1 MAWPMG
7 SDYASMLQNSAVAFK
22 DPELKRSTIKRDK
35 NGLPHGMSGQFA
47 VVYKATLPSGSHR
60 AVRAFTSGRDGRGDT
75 YRAISEYLARHRH
88 LNSLVEFTY
97 AEKGI
102 RGSDGK
108 FYPLVTMEWVEGA
121 TLFDWLKHQC
131 QDNNAARIG
140 SLVPLWSDLVDELAD
155 AQIAHGDLQQANVMV
170 DASGRLKLVD
180 YDCMCVPELVGRP
193 NLETGVE
200 PYQHPQ
206 RNAETLLSPHLDNF
220 SALFIYIGLRALAAR
235 PRLWAD
241 FIERHQYDKLLIRK
255 EDFQDPAASELFRTL
270 RQSPDSEVG
279 RLVGSLIE
287 LHRTDIHKVPAL
299 RDILF
304 SFDRVGSLLSQ
315 GMFDE
320 AVELVSRRNSRQ
332 PEPAPLVQPLADAR
346 RRVDCLRQLRTKL
359 QAGDDAGALA
369 LANSPL
375 LRNYPAAQPHVEEA
389 QAAAAAAAWFA
400 QLQTA
405 RQAQAGRELVKL
417 WDAGSKTLKQR
428 PAAMAWAGEV
438 EGWRKRNAAWDRVI
452 VEYRKSPPDPSVLR
466 RCWGELLQLGG
477 HPEAAPNK
485 DRIELAIDRYEAWS
499 KVPPAT
505 TPPSQTADEQ
515 LMAAWREDLFAKWPI
530 AEPERPRR
538 DAAEKRLKLLAQLQQ
553 AIAAVGAEV
562 KLEGERRIVALGA
575 GLQAAVAASIA
586 KSAANNL
593 AGSNLAASP
602 LVSGSAPAAKTA
614 ITYEHSQS
622 QRVRAAQSR
631 LVAFERF
638 VIALREAATETSII
652 DAWMELQ
659 RAQGAMLAE
668 TAQQQRVAL
677 AQQRIPLL
685 QKLQKVP
692 LEQPPE
698 QLDVQLLAVWHKTL
712 DDCPEAA
719 PWAQAQALAA
729 RRRELLHR
737 IQSARERGDEAQLA
751 EFARDPVLQGY
762 ALPRDISQAAAA
774 AIDRLARGTRLVE
787 SLRTGDR
794 AAFLEQFDAPLL
806 RQSPAQFAPL
816 RDALRALIVDEVL
829 PAKRLQLEPPIA
841 VSPLARQGSV
851 LVARWRWPTPR
862 FTDQC
867 LLGIVR
873 NPPRKTD
880 DPRTMPM
887 MEQTIVTRK
896 SYESASGSR
905 RIHPLPEWEGCYV
918 VVWAIIEAGFETFHS
933 EPLTLGRISS
943 QSPSASGRG
952 AAPRFGR
959 F

>member
-22 DPELKRSTIKRDK
+22 DPDLKRSSIKRDK

-60 AVRAFTSGRDGRGDT
+60 AVRAFTSGREGRGDT
-75 YRAISEYLARHRH
+75 YRAISEYLAKHRH
-88 LNSLVEFTY
+88 LKSLVEFTY

-108 FYPLVTMEWVEGA
+108 FYPLVTMEWVEGS

-131 QDNNAARIG
+131 QDNNAARIA
-140 SLVPLWSDLVDELAD
+140 SIVPLWSELVDELGD

-170 DASGRLKLVD
+170 DAAGQLKLVD
-180 YDCMCVPELVGRP
+180 YDCMCVPDLVGRP

-206 RNAETLLSPHLDNF
+206 RNAETLLSPQLDNF
-220 SALFIYIGLRALAAR
+220 SALFIYIAVRALAAR

-279 RLVGSLIE
+279 RLVGSLVE
-287 LHRTDIHKVPAL
+287 LHRADMHQVPAL

-332 PEPAPLVQPLADAR
+332 PEPTALVQPLAEAR
-346 RRVDCLRQLRTKL
+346 RRVDCLRQLRAKL
-359 QAGDDAGALA
+359 QAGDDAGASTLA
-369 LANSPL
+369 SSPL
-375 LRNYPAAQPHVEEA
+375 LANYPAAKPLVDEA
-389 QAAAAAAAWFA
+389 RSAAAAATWFA
-400 QLQTA
+400 QLQLA
-405 RQAQAGRELVKL
+405 RQAQSGRELVKL
-417 WDAGSKTLKQR
+417 WDTGTAAFKQR
-428 PAAMAWAGEV
+428 PAAAPWSVEV
-438 EGWRKRNAAWDRVI
+438 ENWRKRNSAWDRVI
-452 VEYRKSPPDPSVLR
+452 VEYRKTPPDPVALR
-466 RCWGELLQLGG
+466 RYWADLLQLGG

-485 DRIELAIDRYEAWS
+485 DRIELAIDRYEAWAQ
-499 KVPPAT
+499 VPPAT
-505 TPPSQTADEQ
+505 TAPSQSADEQ
-515 LMAAWREDLFAKWPI
+515 LIAAWRETLFAKWSV
-530 AEPERPRR
+530 AEAERPRR
-538 DAAEKRLKLLAQLQQ
+538 DAAEKRLQLLAQLHQ
-553 AIAAVGAEV
+553 AIAAVGGEV

-575 GLQAAVAASIA
+575 GLQTALAATGTATAA
-586 KSAANNL
+586 KAAGGKL
-593 AGSNLAASP
+593 AGPKAAA
-602 LVSGSAPAAKTA
+602 G
-614 ITYEHSQS
+614 YEHSQS
-622 QRVRAAQSR
+622 QRVRIAQSR
-631 LVAFERF
+631 LVAYDRF
-638 VIALREAATETSII
+638 LAAWRDGAAESLIVEA
-652 DAWMELQ
+652 WNELQ
-659 RAQGAMLAE
+659 RAQGATLAD
-668 TAQQQRVAL
+668 TAQQQRVAI

-685 QKLQKVP
+685 QKLQKIP
-692 LEQPPE
+692 LDQPPE

-712 DDCPEAA
+712 DDCPEAG
-719 PWAQAQALAA
+719 PWAKAYATAA

-737 IQSARERGDEAQLA
+737 IQAARERGDEAQLA
-751 EFARDPVLQGY
+751 ELARDPVLQGY
-762 ALPRDISQAAAA
+762 ALPRDVSQAAAA
-774 AIDRLARGTRLVE
+774 AIDRLARGQRLVE

-794 AAFLEQFDAPLL
+794 SAFLEQFDAPLL

-816 RDALRALIVDEVL
+816 REVLRALIVEEVL
-829 PAKRLQLEPPIA
+829 PAKKLQLEPPIA
-841 VSPLARQGSV
+841 IAALARQGPV
-851 LVARWRWPTPR
+851 LIARWRWPMPR

-873 NPPRKTD
+873 HPPRKTD
-880 DPRTMPM
+880 DPNTMAM
-887 MEQTIVTRK
+887 LEKTIVTRK

-918 VVWAIIEAGFETFHS
+918 AVWAVIETGFETFYS

-943 QSPSASGRG
+943 QSPSGSGRA
-952 AAPRFGR
+952 AAPKFGR

>member
-22 DPELKRSTIKRDK
+22 DPELKKSSIKRDK

-75 YRAISEYLARHRH
+75 YRAISDYLAQHRH

-97 AEKGI
+97 ADKGI

-131 QDNNAARIG
+131 QDNNAARIA
-140 SLVPLWSDLVDELAD
+140 SIVPLWSELVDELAD

-170 DASGRLKLVD
+170 NAAGQLKLVD

-206 RNAETLLSPHLDNF
+206 RNAETLLSPNLDNF

-235 PRLWAD
+235 PRLWTE

-255 EDFQDPAASELFRTL
+255 EDFQDPSASELFQTL
-270 RQSPDSEVG
+270 RQSPDTEIK
-279 RLVGSLIE
+279 RLVDSLVD
-287 LHRTDIHKVPAL
+287 LHRGDMRHVPAL
-299 RDILF
+299 RDVLF

-320 AVELVSRRNSRQ
+320 AVEMVSRRGSRQ
-332 PEPAPLVQPLADAR
+332 SEPAALVQPLVEAR
-346 RRVDCLRQLRTKL
+346 RRVDCLRELRAKL
-359 QAGDDAGALA
+359 QAGDDAGALV

-375 LRNYPAAQPHVEEA
+375 LKNYPAAKPHIDEA
-389 QAAAAAAAWFA
+389 HAAAAAAAWFA

-405 RQAQAGRELVKL
+405 RQTQAGRELVKI
-417 WDAGSKTLKQR
+417 WDAGPAALKQR
-428 PAAMAWAGEV
+428 PAASAWVAEV
-438 EGWRKRNAAWDRVI
+438 ENWRKRNQAWDRVI
-452 VEYRKSPPDPSVLR
+452 IEYRKTPPDPAVLR
-466 RCWGELLQLGG
+466 RLWNDLLQLGG
-477 HPEAAPNK
+477 HPESVPNR
-485 DRIELAIDRYEAWS
+485 DRIELAIDRYDAWS

-505 TPPSQTADEQ
+505 TAPSQASDEQ
-515 LMAAWREDLFAKWPI
+515 LVAAWREELFAKWPI
-530 AEPERPRR
+530 AESERPRR

-553 AIAAVGAEV
+553 AIAAVGGDV

-575 GLQAAVAASIA
+575 GLQAA
-586 KSAANNL
+586 L
-593 AGSNLAASP
+593 ASP
-602 LVSGSAPAAKTA
+602 GGKPAQAKA
-614 ITYEHSQS
+614 VAGYEHSQS
-622 QRVRAAQSR
+622 QRVRTAQSR
-631 LVAFERF
+631 LVAFDRF
-638 VIALREAATETSII
+638 VTAMRDAATEASII
-652 DAWMELQ
+652 EAWMELQ
-659 RAQGAMLAE
+659 RAQGAMLAD

-685 QKLQKVP
+685 QKLQKIP
-692 LEQPPE
+692 LSQPPE

-719 PWAQAQALAA
+719 AWSKAYDTAA

-737 IQSARERGDEAQLA
+737 IQSARERNEEAQLA
-751 EFARDPVLQGY
+751 ELARDPVLQGY

-774 AIDRLARGTRLVE
+774 AIDRLARGQRLVE

-794 AAFLEQFDAPLL
+794 AGFLEQFDAPLL

-816 RDALRALIVDEVL
+816 RETLRALIVEEVL
-829 PAKRLQLEPPIA
+829 PAKKLQLEPPIA
-841 VSPLARQGSV
+841 VSALARQGQV
-851 LVARWRWPTPR
+851 LVARWRWPLPR

-867 LLGIVR
+867 LLGILR

-887 MEQTIVTRK
+887 VEQTIVTRK

-918 VVWAIIEAGFETFHS
+918 AVWAIIETGFETFHS

-943 QSPSASGRG
+943 QSPSGSGRG

-959 F
+959 S

>member
-7 SDYASMLQNSAVAFK
+7 SDYASMLQNSAVAFR

-47 VVYKATLPSGSHR
+47 VVYKATLPSGSHL
-60 AVRAFTSGRDGRGDT
+60 AVRAFTSGRDGRGET
-75 YRAISEYLARHRH
+75 YRAISDYLAKNRHVS
-88 LNSLVEFTY
+88 SLIEFAY

-108 FYPLVTMEWVEGA
+108 FYPLVTLEWVDGA

-131 QDNNAARIG
+131 QDNNAARIA
-140 SLVPLWSDLVDELAD
+140 SLVPLWSELVDELAD

-170 DASGRLKLVD
+170 NTAGQLKLVD

-206 RNAETLLSPHLDNF
+206 RNANTPLSPDLDHF

-235 PRLWAD
+235 PRLWAEY
-241 FIERHQYDKLLIRK
+241 IERHQYDKLLIRK
-255 EDFQDPAASELFRTL
+255 EDFEDPAASELFRTL
-270 RQSPDSEVG
+270 RQSPDTEIG
-279 RLVGSLIE
+279 RLVDSLVE
-287 LHRTDIHKVPAL
+287 LHRADMHQVPPL

-320 AVELVSRRNSRQ
+320 AVDMVSRRKSRQ
-332 PEPAPLVQPLADAR
+332 PEPSSLVQPLADAR
-346 RRVDCLRQLRTKL
+346 RRVDCLRELRAKL
-359 QAGDDAGALA
+359 QAGDGVGALA
-369 LANSPL
+369 LASSPL
-375 LRNYPAAQPHVEEA
+375 LKSYPAAKPLVEEA
-389 QAAAAAAAWFA
+389 QAAAAATAWFA
-400 QLQTA
+400 QLQAA
-405 RQAQAGRELVKL
+405 RQSQAGRELVKL
-417 WDAGSKTLKQR
+417 WDAGNAAFKQR
-428 PAAMAWAGEV
+428 PAAAPWVAEV
-438 EGWRKRNAAWDRVI
+438 ESWRKRNATWDRVI
-452 VEYRKSPPDPSVLR
+452 VEYRKTPPDPAVLR
-466 RCWGELLQLGG
+466 RLWGDLLQLGG

-485 DRIELAIDRYEAWS
+485 DRIELAIERYEAWS
-499 KVPPAT
+499 KLPPAT
-505 TPPSQTADEQ
+505 TVPSQSADEQ
-515 LMAAWREDLFAKWPI
+515 LLAAWREDLFAKWPV
-530 AEPERPRR
+530 AESERPRR

-553 AIAAVGAEV
+553 AVAAVGGDV

-575 GLQAAVAASIA
+575 GLQAALATSLG
-586 KSAANNL
+586 KAANSRAA
-593 AGSNLAASP
+593 AG
-602 LVSGSAPAAKTA
+602 
-614 ITYEHSQS
+614 YEHSQS
-622 QRVRAAQSR
+622 QRVRTAQSR
-631 LVAFERF
+631 LVAFDRF
-638 VIALREAATETSII
+638 ITALREATTETAIVE
-652 DAWMELQ
+652 AGLELQ
-659 RAQGAMLAE
+659 RAQGAMLVDA
-668 TAQQQRVAL
+668 AQQQRVAV

-685 QKLQKVP
+685 QKLQKIP
-692 LEQPPE
+692 LSQPAE

-719 PWAQAQALAA
+719 PWAKAYAMAA

-737 IQSARERGDEAQLA
+737 IQSARERNDEAQLA
-751 EFARDPVLQGY
+751 ELARDPVLQGY

-774 AIDRLARGTRLVE
+774 AIDRLARGQRLVE

-806 RQSPAQFAPL
+806 RQSPVQFAPL
-816 RDALRALIVDEVL
+816 REMLRTLIVDEVL
-829 PAKRLQLEPPIA
+829 PAKKLQLEPPIA
-841 VSPLARQGSV
+841 VKSLVPQGQV
-851 LVARWRWPTPR
+851 LIARWRWPLPR

-873 NPPRKTD
+873 TPPRKTD

-887 MEQTIVTRK
+887 VEQTIVTRK

-918 VVWAIIEAGFETFHS
+918 AVWAIIEAGFETFHS
-933 EPLTLGRISS
+933 EPLTLGRITS
-943 QSPSASGRG
+943 QSPSGSGRG